1 MSLFTRELERK
12 METWLRGVILG
23 FSIAAPV
30 GPIGVLCIR
39 RTLADGR
46 LIGFVS
52 GLGAATA
59 DGFYGAVAAFGLSA
73 VSDLLA
79 AQRLW
84 LHLLGGVFL
93 CYLGVRTI
101 TRKPSPLGGS
111 AAIPLSASP
120 QRGAISDIAIL
131 RPRRHLRLAGAYL
144 STLGLTLTNPAT
156 IFSFAVIFAGL
167 GVVGARASTGHPYPT
182 ATALVVG
189 VFCGSALWWL
199 LLSSGVGSLR
209 ARLGPR
215 ALRAVNVLSGIILLG
230 FGIAVLVSA
239 R

>member
-1 MSLFTRELERK
+1 MDL
-12 METWLRGVILG
+12 WLRGVALG

-46 LIGFVS
+46 LIGFIS

-59 DGFYGAVAAFGLSA
+59 DMFYGAVAAFGLSA
-73 VSDLLA
+73 VSDLLR

-93 CYLGVRTI
+93 CYLGLRTLA
-101 TRKPSPLGGS
+101 RKPAPLRGPSARPLGAS
-111 AAIPLSASP
+111 RWLHATSDVAA
-120 QRGAISDIAIL
+120 L
-131 RPRRHLRLAGAYL
+131 RPHRPLRLAGAYL

-156 IFSFAVIFAGL
+156 ILSFAVIFAGL
-167 GVVGARASTGHPYPT
+167 GVVGARAGY
-182 ATALVVG
+182 AAAAGLVAG

-199 LLSSGVGSLR
+199 LLSGGVGWLR
-209 ARLGPR
+209 ERLGPR
-215 ALRAVNVLSGIILLG
+215 VLRAVNVVSGLILVA
-230 FGIAVLVSA
+230 FGAVVLLTA

>member
-1 MSLFTRELERK
+1 MDL
-12 METWLRGVILG
+12 WLRGLALG

-46 LIGFVS
+46 LVGFVS

-59 DGFYGAVAAFGLSA
+59 DMFYGAVAAFGLHA

-79 AQRLW
+79 GQRLW
-84 LHLLGGVFL
+84 LHLLGGAFL
-93 CYLGVRTI
+93 CYLGLRTLA
-101 TRKPSPLGGS
+101 RKPAPLRGS
-111 AAIPLSASP
+111 TAAPAGRHGHSTTADF
-120 QRGAISDIAIL
+120 AVL
-131 RPRRHLRLAGAYL
+131 RSRSHVQLAGAYL

-156 IFSFAVIFAGL
+156 ILSFAVIFAGL
-167 GVVGARASTGHPYPT
+167 GVAAARTSYAS
-182 ATALVVG
+182 AAALVAG

-199 LLSSGVGSLR
+199 LLSSGVGWLR
-209 ARLGPR
+209 ERLGAR
-215 ALRAVNVLSGIILLG
+215 ALRAVNVLSGAILVG
-230 FGIAVLVSA
+230 FGAVVLLTA